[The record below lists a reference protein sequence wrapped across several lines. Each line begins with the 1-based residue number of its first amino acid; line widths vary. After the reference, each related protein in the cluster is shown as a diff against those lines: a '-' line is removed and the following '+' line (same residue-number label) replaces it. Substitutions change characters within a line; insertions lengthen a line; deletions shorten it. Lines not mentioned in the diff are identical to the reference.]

1 MKTST
6 IINLFPTR
14 SEIWKDIYDT
24 LRGSKVPE
32 KLAVATAN
40 EAMGLP
46 LERVDGIINI
56 YKYV

>member
-1 MKTST
+1 MKSTT
-6 IINLFPTR
+6 IINQFPAR
-14 SEIWKDIYDT
+14 VEIWKDIYET
-24 LRGSKVPE
+24 LKGSHVPE

-56 YKYV
+56 YKWL